1 LNEITVIVPYYNEAE
16 VIVQTLEQLR
26 AQTLAPATV
35 IMVNSS
41 STDNSLSI
49 VDSWISKNQSSLP
62 CRYINLD
69 SETNTP
75 GGTKAAGVDIATT
88 DLVAFMDCGLKFP
101 ADWLA
106 LQLAMLTGDSQ
117 AVWVSGGLVTSGE
130 GITDQSAIAHTYGF
144 RRFRPCVPSSLL
156 KRNVFEVV
164 GRFKNLRAGYDAQW
178 VRDAG
183 RLGQKRLIN
192 HAVIVSYIGTSF
204 APNLWQVF
212 KKSIKYAR
220 PILRSGNIVTP
231 LTYILAAVVGV
242 GIAVIEPYLLYY
254 AVVGYIVARLLLV
267 VKKSKLNSVYFL
279 RPDRLLMLVITG
291 AAMDLGKLLGFLRG
305 LIDSLTAK

>member
-1 LNEITVIVPYYNEAE
+1 LNEITVIVPYFNEAE
-16 VIVQTLEQLR
+16 VIVQTLEQIQ
-26 AQTLAPATV
+26 AQTLAPAAV

-101 ADWLA
+101 DDWLA
-106 LQLAMLTGDSQ
+106 SQLAMLMSDAR

-178 VRDAG
+178 VRDAS

-192 HAVIVSYIGTSF
+192 QNVIVSYIGTSF

-212 KKSIKYAR
+212 KKSILYAR
-220 PILRSGNIVTP
+220 PTSRSGNTKTP
-231 LTYILAAVVGV
+231 LVYISSAVVGV
-242 GIAVIEPYLLYY
+242 ALAIFAPSLAAAG
-254 AVVGYIVARLLLV
+254 VVAYFFARLGLV
-267 VKKSKLNSVYFL
+267 IKKSKSNAAYFL
-279 RPDRLLMLVITG
+279 RPDRLLMLVLTG
-291 AAMDLGKLLGFLRG
+291 AVMDLGKLIGYLRG
-305 LIDSLTAK
+305 LIDSLATK